1 VSELR
6 GITDPDAGRS
16 APMILDNVD
25 GAGAARAALADAFD
39 VPAVTEL
46 RVFNLGDGTAMSGI
60 L

>member
-1 VSELR
+1 
-6 GITDPDAGRS
+6 
-16 APMILDNVD
+16 MILDNVD